1 MRLKYNCQVYDTK
14 GKEFTILSKGTQIKV
29 LNVTKSEF
37 KISWNRAGENKFA
50 FMGFKQF
57 FVCVDQRET
66 FKTTHCPDCKK
77 FGNCTIR
84 KKSLNFGFIEYC
96 AYFESKEE
104 N

>member
-14 GKEFTILSKGTQIKV
+14 GKEFTVLSKGTQIKV
-29 LNVTKSEF
+29 LNVTKNEF

-57 FVCVDQRET
+57 FVCVDQKN
-66 FKTTHCPDCKK
+66 KTISCSKCKNK
-77 FGNCTIR
+77 GNCTI
-84 KKSLNFGFIEYC
+84 KDSSECNNYE
-96 AYFESKEE
+96 EE